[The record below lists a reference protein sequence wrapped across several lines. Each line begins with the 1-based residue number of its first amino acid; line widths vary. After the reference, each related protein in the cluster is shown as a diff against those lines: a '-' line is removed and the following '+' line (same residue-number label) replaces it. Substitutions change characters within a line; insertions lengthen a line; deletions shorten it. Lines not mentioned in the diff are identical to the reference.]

1 LADATAARI
10 KTRRI
15 GKMNILEKIDQALT
29 GRPQKPKN
37 PIEVAAETICE
48 LSVPRIKS
56 AMGSRYAEAKTIF
69 ADIMRLQKLLNFELG
84 EADASEAFRK
94 QQDEH
99 SEIATAGGDLPGV
112 ARGRSREAWIADF
125 AARKEA
131 AEQAAIKAAKK
142 YQPLKIELG
151 DLILAEL
158 RDQIGEIEN
167 TEARLAAKFGLP
179 YKSSATVSTLRQL
192 PDYLRNIGTDHVLKN
207 F

>member
-1 LADATAARI
+1 MNELISNLAGELKAAVL
-10 KTRRI
+10 
-15 GKMNILEKIDQALT
+15 GAP
-29 GRPQKPKN
+29 PQKPKS
-37 PIEVAAETICE
+37 PIETAADTICE
-48 LSVPRIKS
+48 LAAPRIKS
-56 AMGSRYAEAKTIF
+56 AMGSRFGEAKKIY
-69 ADIMRLQKLLNFELG
+69 ADITRLQKLLNFDLT
-84 EADASEAFRK
+84 EANAHVAFQK

-99 SEIATAGGDLPGV
+99 AEIVTSGGDLPGLP
-112 ARGRSREAWIADF
+112 RGRSREAWIADF
-125 AARKEA
+125 EARKQA

-142 YQPLKIELG
+142 IQPLKTELG